1 MEIKGAKIN
10 TRRVVE
16 IRAEVTAE
24 VRRLRAS
31 RENRTRGIEKQFRL
45 HCSVSPPSRRI

>member
-1 MEIKGAKIN
+1 M
-10 TRRVVE
+10 VE

-31 RENRTRGIEKQFRL
+31 RENRYTRNSGAVQVILPCFATYPRNL
-45 HCSVSPPSRRI
+45 VSEICHVVR